1 MSSSA
6 HVDNKKEEILVL
18 VKEPTQGLEHTLT
31 AGKMYSANFTVA
43 RKNFCLI
50 FHYNGANS
58 YLFVNSKE
66 IVKFKAKVSAIV
78 ATALC
83 LGNISKDWTIDNIK
97 KTGLNGYVYEFR
109 VDYDPFNNSVD
120 INTSMPLI
128 HGYFIFKYRIK

>member
-18 VKEPTQGLEHTLT
+18 VKEPTQGLKHTLA

-43 RKNFCLI
+43 RKKFCLI
-50 FHYNGANS
+50 FHYNWANS
-58 YLFVNSKE
+58 YLFVNGKE
-66 IVKFKAKVSAIV
+66 IV

-109 VDYDPFNNSVD
+109 VDYDAFKNSVD
-120 INTSMPLI
+120 INTSIPLSHSFTVI
-128 HGYFIFKYRIK
+128 LFLNTV